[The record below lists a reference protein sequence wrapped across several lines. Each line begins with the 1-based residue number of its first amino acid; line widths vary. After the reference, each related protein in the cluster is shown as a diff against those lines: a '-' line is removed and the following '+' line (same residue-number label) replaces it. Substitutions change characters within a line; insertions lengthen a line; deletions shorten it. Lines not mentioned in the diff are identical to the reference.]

1 MKLNNFTLIINQSL
15 YQVLKKI
22 RKIYLNSAIYDKRI
36 SSKNLKALT
45 YKPSLKIL
53 GSIAKYEKTKNKI
66 EDFETDKIWEVNK
79 LSYKDYKKLNNF
91 FWLFSVD
98 LKSSK
103 KICISIISKWIESNQ
118 KYNDNLW
125 EIDTLSRRIISWIT
139 NSQLTYDEGDK
150 IYKEKF
156 NSIIFKQTN
165 HLINEIKRSDN
176 YHDKLIGC
184 SAIILTG
191 ISYNDEKYLDFG
203 LELLKKIITSCFDT
217 EYFPKSRNIR
227 QLVFYLKYFII
238 LREFLRESSNEIP
251 EYLDEIIFHL
261 GKGYNFVWG
270 SVKQSLLFNGNHNS
284 NLEDF
289 DVYLDYQ
296 KYSFK
301 SEKRDLGGY
310 GILKNK
316 NVILGMDIG
325 TAPES
330 KFSENY
336 QSGPLSFEAIYKG
349 RKIICNSG
357 YYQNTKKNLNLISRS
372 TAAHSTLILN
382 NNSIA
387 SFKKNFK
394 KKILNKLNFNTLNK
408 NIVCE
413 KNYWLIKCSH
423 DGYLKNYGTIHER
436 SLEFFPE
443 KNKFVGTDKLIKN
456 KNFIPTNFDIRFHL
470 MPTTKVTKTQD
481 KNIILIELENSAWRF
496 YSVNGSIDVETGL
509 YFGNKNNYLENQ
521 NIFISGLTEKNDQV
535 IKWEITKIE

>member
-103 KICISIISKWIESNQ
+103 KICISIINKWIESNQ

-156 NSIIFKQTN
+156 NRIIFKQIN

-238 LREFLRESSNEIP
+238 LREFLKESSNEIP
-251 EYLDEIIFHL
+251 GYLDEIIFHL

-382 NNSIA
+382 NNSIV

-394 KKILNKLNFNTLNK
+394 NKILNKLNFNTLNK

-509 YFGNKNNYLENQ
+509 YFGNKNDYLENQ
-521 NIFISGLTEKNDQV
+521 NIFISGLTEKDDQV

>member
-22 RKIYLNSAIYDKRI
+22 RKIYLNSSIYDRSI

-53 GSIAKYEKTKNKI
+53 GSIVKYEKTKNKI

-103 KICISIISKWIESNQ
+103 KICISIINKWIESNQ

-156 NSIIFKQTN
+156 NRIIFKQIN

-184 SAIILTG
+184 SAIILAG
-191 ISYNDEKYLDFG
+191 ISYNDEKYLNFG

-227 QLVFYLKYFII
+227 QLVFYLKYFIL
-238 LREFLRESSNEIP
+238 LREFLKESSTEIP
-251 EYLDEIIFHL
+251 GYLDEIIFHL

-270 SVKQSLLFNGNHNS
+270 SVKQSLLFNGNHDS

-372 TAAHSTLILN
+372 TAAHSTLTLN
-382 NNSIA
+382 NNSIV

-394 KKILNKLNFNTLNK
+394 NKILNKLNFNTLNK

-496 YSVNGSIDVETGL
+496 YSINGSIEVESGL

-521 NIFISGLTEKNDQV
+521 NIFISGLTEKDDQV

>member
-91 FWLFSVD
+91 FWLFSID

-118 KYNDNLW
+118 KYNENLW

-139 NSQLTYDEGDK
+139 NSQLTYDEGGK
-150 IYKEKF
+150 IFKEKF
-156 NSIIFKQTN
+156 NKIIFKQTN

>member
-103 KICISIISKWIESNQ
+103 KICISIINKWIESNQ

-156 NSIIFKQTN
+156 NSIIFKQIN

-238 LREFLRESSNEIP
+238 LREFLKESSNEIP
-251 EYLDEIIFHL
+251 GYLDEIIFHL

-382 NNSIA
+382 NNSIV

-394 KKILNKLNFNTLNK
+394 NKILNKLNFNTLNK

-521 NIFISGLTEKNDQV
+521 NIFISGLTEKDDQV

>member
-22 RKIYLNSAIYDKRI
+22 RKIYLNSSIYDKRI

-103 KICISIISKWIESNQ
+103 KICISIINKWIESNQ

-139 NSQLTYDEGDK
+139 NSQLTYDEGDN

-156 NSIIFKQTN
+156 NRIIFKQIN

-176 YHDKLIGC
+176 YHDKLVGC
-184 SAIILTG
+184 SAIILAG

-203 LELLKKIITSCFDT
+203 LELLKKIISYCFDT

-227 QLVFYLKYFII
+227 QLVFYLKYFIL
-238 LREFLRESSNEIP
+238 LREFLKESSNEIP
-251 EYLDEIIFHL
+251 RYLDEIIFHL

-336 QSGPLSFEAIYKG
+336 QSGTLSFEAIYKG

-357 YYQNTKKNLNLISRS
+357 YYQNLKNKLNLISKS

-382 NNSIA
+382 NNSIV
-387 SFKKNFK
+387 SFKKNFRN
-394 KKILNKLNFNTLNK
+394 KILNKLNFNTFNK
-408 NIVCE
+408 NIICE

-443 KNKFVGTDKLIKN
+443 KNKFVGTEKLIKN

-481 KNIILIELENSAWRF
+481 KNTILIELENSAWRF

-509 YFGNKNNYLENQ
+509 YFGNKNDYLENQ
-521 NIFISGLTEKNDQV
+521 NIFISGLTEKDDQV

>member
-103 KICISIISKWIESNQ
+103 KICISIINKWIESNQ

-156 NSIIFKQTN
+156 NSIIFKQIN

-238 LREFLRESSNEIP
+238 LREFLKESSNEIP
-251 EYLDEIIFHL
+251 GYLDEIIFHL

-349 RKIICNSG
+349 TKIICNSG
-357 YYQNTKKNLNLISRS
+357 YYQNIKKNLNLISRS

-382 NNSIA
+382 NNSIV

-394 KKILNKLNFNTLNK
+394 GKIYNKLNFNTLNK

-521 NIFISGLTEKNDQV
+521 NIFISGLTEKDDQV